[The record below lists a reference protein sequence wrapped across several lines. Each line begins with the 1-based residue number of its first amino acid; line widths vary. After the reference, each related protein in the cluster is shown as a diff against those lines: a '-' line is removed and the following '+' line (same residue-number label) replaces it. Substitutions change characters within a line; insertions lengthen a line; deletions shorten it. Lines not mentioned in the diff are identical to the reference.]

1 MSEGRGVTIRRYR
14 SSDRSSLQ
22 SMYARTPPA
31 GTTTADRQPWPDDL
45 EHMDECYLAAWVAV
59 DPAGGAEPI
68 VGMVGVA
75 LPDPALAGDVFR
87 ELQGLVQLRRMR
99 VAPEWQRRGV
109 GRRLTETV
117 IDWAASSGA
126 QALVLETTASRRRP
140 SRSIAGW
147 DFGNW
152 HVRFMVNTSW
162 FGSSLN

>member
-1 MSEGRGVTIRRYR
+1 
-14 SSDRSSLQ
+14 
-22 SMYARTPPA
+22 MYARTPPA

-126 QALVLETTASRRRP
+126 QALVLETTAQQAAALALYRRMGFRELA
-140 SRSIAGW
+140 RSIHGQHELVWFELELNGVQATAGQAIPPH
-147 DFGNW
+147 GA
-152 HVRFMVNTSW
+152 T
-162 FGSSLN
+162 